1 MARRASI
8 ARAGALGLSLAL
20 CCLAIPPAAADT
32 HYVSTNSPSPTPPYT
47 NWQTAALTIQE
58 AVAVSSDG
66 ELVLVTN
73 GTYLLLAQIELTNG
87 TTLRSVNGPG
97 VTVVDGNNSNRCFF
111 LSHSNAVVD
120 GFKITHGSAAN
131 GGGILCSSNGMVRN
145 SIICEN
151 SSPTEWSCGGGVRLD
166 CGGVVRNCAIF
177 GNHAR
182 YRGGGVHCLKGG
194 LVQNCTIVSNSA
206 NFFGGGVSCVSGGTI
221 ENSIIY
227 FNNSNWRNY
236 YNDGSGMSYSFTCSD
251 PAPDGEGNIGAEPS
265 LRYIAS
271 NDFRLLPN
279 SPCVDAG
286 TNREWMIGGSDLAG
300 VARIIND
307 RTDMGAYELG
317 PLICSYSLDDS
328 EGLVPHACIFT
339 ARVGGTN
346 TTGLYY
352 QWDFN
357 GDGITDLA
365 GSDASIVTN
374 TYYEEGLY
382 TVILTV
388 SNEMGETHTWS
399 HPGYVKVSPHTVYV
413 SLQGTHVFP
422 YTNWITAA
430 TTIQA
435 AVDVCVDNSTVLV
448 TDGTYRLTGQITS
461 TNALAIRSVNGADL
475 TIVDGCN
482 SNRCFYWECTNTTV
496 DGFTITRGQANGGGG
511 VMGGVFYNCIISGN
525 NGSDSGGGAYNSVL
539 WNCLL
544 VSNEAYYGGGAVYS
558 ELHFC
563 EVREN
568 RAEYGG
574 GTVRGTASHCLFTHN
589 WAGSY
594 GGAVYEGV
602 QYNCLITRNES
613 AYGGGASY
621 DSEFHSCTVVG
632 NSATG
637 TLGGTYSGV
646 AYNSIL
652 YYNQAG
658 DGQDSWCE
666 LHNCCASS
674 GDCLGGACYRDP
686 PRIVS
691 LDNPRLMAGSPCINT
706 GVYEDW
712 MAGTVDL
719 DGRSR
724 TNGPVDIGAYE
735 YWPDTK
741 TGAISVVVSASNS
754 PAAPGIMMG
763 FSAILSGQVDNCTWD
778 FSDGVTVTGV
788 FETAHAFSVTGCYT
802 VSITAWNLDGSVT
815 GSVCVRVVGTDI
827 YVSQDGND
835 SNDGTA
841 WTNAKAS
848 IQAAIDDAWPGV
860 TRVLVS
866 NGVYSTGGRVGPEL
880 PTNRVLLDK
889 PFVLESVNGPELT
902 FIVGQA
908 STNSGGNGRD
918 AIRCMCVTTGTLVSG
933 FTLRDGH
940 TTTNVIMT
948 CPWDPYYCWVSDVSP
963 ASGGGIWSLSQDVVV
978 WNCRFIDNDAYLHGG
993 GVCNATVFNC
1003 TFVSNR
1009 AETGAGGG
1017 AHGCVVSN
1025 CTFIGNQARSGGGMH
1040 GGTAADCVFDGNI
1053 ADDYGGG
1060 AHDSMIV
1067 SCSFGGN
1074 SAGNGG
1080 GASGC
1085 YVSNSIFVRNAASGG
1100 GGASGDT
1107 SYGYVQGHI
1116 AYCTVISN
1124 TSSQAGGGLCD
1135 VSAERCVISGNSAQ
1149 YGGGAFDVDLSNC
1162 LLFAN
1167 SASHSGGGAQYSSF
1181 THCTVVGNT
1190 AGFEDGGAYQC
1201 YAINSIVVSNTAPS
1215 GPNYNSELGWT
1226 FSCSQPL
1233 PSGAGC
1239 ISNDPCFVDY
1249 EDGNFRLALNS
1260 PCIDA
1265 GTISDL
1271 LTDLDGIPRP
1281 LDGNNDGIAAFDM
1294 GAYEFVHT
1302 SADSDDDGLTD
1313 TNEIYGVGTNP
1324 TKQDTDGDHQNDGD
1338 EVAAGTGPLNDQSFL
1353 GLEHVGLIG
1362 ELPFVTWR
1370 TVYGKGYWVQR
1381 TTNLAAGAWTNV
1393 WTSPVYE
1400 LDEYPEGRQSLLDTA
1415 PVTNNPVLYRVLLN

>member
-1 MARRASI
+1 MASRVSI
-8 ARAGALGLSLAL
+8 IRTAAWGALWVF
-20 CCLAIPPAAADT
+20 CCLAPPSIAEVR
-32 HYVSTNSPSPTPPYT
+32 YVWTNSPSPTPPYT

-58 AVAVSSDG
+58 AVAVSSDD
-66 ELVLVTN
+66 ELILVTN
-73 GTYLLLAQIELTNG
+73 GTYLLSAQIELTNG
-87 TTLRSVNGPG
+87 ITLRSVNGAD

-448 TDGTYRLTGQITS
+448 TDGTYRLTGQTTS

-558 ELHFC
+558 ELHSC
-563 EVREN
+563 EVRGN

-602 QYNCLITRNES
+602 QYNCLITRNSS

-666 LHNCCASS
+666 LYNCCASS

-691 LDNPRLMAGSPCINT
+691 LDNPRLMAGSPCINA

-735 YWPDTK
+735 YWSDTK

-754 PAAPGIMMG
+754 PAAPGIVMG

-788 FETAHAFSVTGCYT
+788 FETAHAFSEMGCYT
-802 VSITAWNLDGSVT
+802 VSITAWNLNGSVT
-815 GSVCVRVVGTDI
+815 GSVCVRVVGTDV
-827 YVSQDGND
+827 YVSHDGDDN
-835 SNDGTA
+835 NDGTA
-841 WTNAKAS
+841 WTNAKAT
-848 IQAAIDDAWPGV
+848 IQAAIDDAWEGS

-866 NGVYSTGGRVGPEL
+866 NGVYDVGGRPATETL
-880 PTNRVLLDK
+880 TNRVLLGK
-889 PFVLESVNGPELT
+889 GLVLHSVNGPDVT
-902 FIVGQA
+902 FIVGQSA
-908 STNSGGNGRD
+908 YGGSNGD
-918 AIRCMCVTTGTLVSG
+918 GAVRCVYMSTGTCLSG
-933 FTLRDGH
+933 FTLMNGH
-940 TTTNVIMT
+940 TRRTYTEHCEGWPKYWT
-948 CPWDPYYCWVSDVSP
+948 CWITDQSQ
-963 ASGGGIWSLSQDVVV
+963 ASGGGVWSESSDNIVSNCVFLS
-978 WNCRFIDNDAYLHGG
+978 NSAYLHGG
-993 GVCNATVFNC
+993 GAINVRAVDSA
-1003 TFVSNR
+1003 FVSNYV
-1009 AETGAGGG
+1009 EG
-1017 AHGCVVSN
+1017 
-1025 CTFIGNQARSGGGMH
+1025 SGGGTY
-1040 GGTAADCVFDGNI
+1040 GCDIYNCVVDGNV
-1053 ADDYGGG
+1053 AG
-1060 AHDSMIV
+1060 
-1067 SCSFGGN
+1067 
-1074 SAGNGG
+1074 GNGG
-1080 GASGC
+1080 GMEGGSASNC
-1085 YVSNSIFVRNAASGG
+1085 HLSF
-1100 GGASGDT
+1100 
-1107 SYGYVQGHI
+1107 
-1116 AYCTVISN
+1116 
-1124 TSSQAGGGLCD
+1124 
-1135 VSAERCVISGNSAQ
+1135 NSAAN
-1149 YGGGAFDVDLSNC
+1149 GGGAFSAWLVNCTVASNSGGQGGGGLSTTFDHCVVVGNTAYIGGGGFASTFENC
-1162 LLFAN
+1162 LLRGNVADFA
-1167 SASHSGGGAQYSSF
+1167 GGAQYSDLG
-1181 THCTVVGNT
+1181 HCTVVGNSAST
-1190 AGFEDGGAYQC
+1190 EGGGVALCQGHDC
-1201 YAINSIVVSNTAPS
+1201 IMVSNCAPNGPNWWSSDYGWAHTCTAPLLS
-1215 GPNYNSELGWT
+1215 GEGNIT
-1226 FSCSQPL
+1226 D
-1233 PSGAGC
+1233 
-1239 ISNDPCFVDY
+1239 DPCFVDY
-1249 EDGNFRLALNS
+1249 EGGNFRLASNS
-1260 PCIDA
+1260 PCINR
-1265 GTISDL
+1265 GSNCVFTV
-1271 LTDLDGIPRP
+1271 DLDGNPRIQC
-1281 LDGNNDGIAAFDM
+1281 GVIDM
-1294 GAYEFVHT
+1294 GAYE
-1302 SADSDDDGLTD
+1302 SSYWGMYSDVDNDRMID
-1313 TNEIYGVGTNP
+1313 HDEIV
-1324 TKQDTDGDHQNDGD
+1324 
-1338 EVAAGTGPLNDQSFL
+1338 AGTDPLNAYSFL
-1353 GLEHVGLIG
+1353 GLESLMALGSG
-1362 ELPFVTWR
+1362 EFLTWR
-1370 TVYGKGYWVQR
+1370 TVFGKGYWIQR
-1381 TTNLAAGAWTNV
+1381 CTDLRAGVWSNLWA
-1393 WTSPVYE
+1393 SPIYE
-1400 LDEYPEGRQSLLDTA
+1400 LNEYPEGTESFYDLGALSNNATAIYYRIRLDQ
-1415 PVTNNPVLYRVLLN
+1415 